1 MFGISF
7 EELILLLVLALI
19 LFGPERLPEMAQK
32 LAQWMA
38 KLRQAGSEVTQHYQD
53 IINPALP
60 PPMPEPPPHEEIT
73 CPHCAYTMEQR
84 FTFCPHCGQR
94 QAEVTPLAEAHEDTW
109 SFCPKC
115 KRDLAPEFLFC
126 PSCGTA
132 RVAGLNHYQTADRH
146 PAQPQITC
154 PQCGRKLD
162 ADLLFCPGCGR
173 ALEKTGE
180 DPQTPEQPRKSSI
193 AEGGSGA

>member
-7 EELILLLVLALI
+7 EELILLLILALI

-32 LAQWMA
+32 LSHWLA
-38 KLRQAGSEVTQHYQD
+38 KLRQASADVTQQYQH

-60 PPMPEPPPHEEIT
+60 PPKPREEFT
-73 CPHCAYTMEQR
+73 CPHCACTMEQR
-84 FTFCPHCGQR
+84 FTFCPHCGR
-94 QAEVTPLAEAHEDTW
+94 RHEEETPRAEAHEDIW
-109 SFCPKC
+109 YVCPKC
-115 KRDLAPEFLFC
+115 RRDLAPEFLFC
-126 PSCGTA
+126 PSCGAA
-132 RVAGLNHYQTADRH
+132 RVAGLDHYQPPDH
-146 PAQPQITC
+146 YPAPPQITC

-180 DPQTPEQPRKSSI
+180 AAPAPEKPGKSSI
-193 AEGGSGA
+193 AEGGPGA